1 MRKMAVLI
9 LSFLFLFATLST
21 AGIAQEPIKIGAL
34 FALTGGLAPYG
45 PPIVNGAKLA
55 AQQINGIGGIF
66 GRKLELII
74 RDTAT
79 APAVGRDAASKL
91 INLDRVVAIIGALS
105 SGVTVACSSLTIPAR
120 IVLISPSSTSPMLTD
135 LKDDDFVFRT
145 CVSDALQGV
154 VQAKLAHDLGYKTA
168 SVIFVNNPYGKGL
181 AEVFKREFE
190 ARGGKVLAMIPYE
203 ENKPSYR
210 GEVEKA
216 ISRNP
221 GVINLI
227 GYPVDGNK
235 MLVQAVELGY
245 EGSYIFS
252 DGMKGEAVAGGP
264 AAEYI
269 EGTFGTAPG
278 ALEVDVAKAFEE
290 DYKKAFGVS
299 TVPFRAQCYD
309 ALALIALAIKKVGP
323 SFLEMTQEEQGM
335 AIRDNLRAV
344 ANPPGEEVTYNEF
357 ARAFKLLEEGKDI
370 NYQGVSGPITFDR
383 NGDVVEGAIEIW
395 QNFEGRAKTVKIIKV
410 SAE

>member
-1 MRKMAVLI
+1 MRKAKTIMLVVL
-9 LSFLFLFATLST
+9 FTFVLFFS
-21 AGIAQEPIKIGAL
+21 GIGAAQTIKIGAL

-55 AQQINGIGGIF
+55 VEQVNRIGGIF
-66 GRKLELII
+66 GRNLELII

-105 SGVTVACSSLTIPAR
+105 SGVTVASSSITIPAN

-135 LKDDDFVFRT
+135 LDDNDFVFRT

-154 VQAKLAHDLGYKTA
+154 IQGKLALDLGYKTA
-168 SVIFVNNPYGKGL
+168 SVIYVNNPYGKGL
-181 AEVFKREFE
+181 ADVFKREFE
-190 ARGGKVLAMIPYE
+190 KGGGKVLAMVPYE
-203 ENKPSYR
+203 EGKPSYR

-216 ISRNP
+216 IAGGP

-235 MLVQAVELGY
+235 ILVQAVELGY
-245 EGSYIFS
+245 EGTYLFS

-264 AAEYI
+264 AAEFI

-278 ALEVDVAKAFEE
+278 SLEVEVAEAFERG
-290 DYKKAFGVS
+290 YRQAFGIS

-309 ALALIALAIKKVGP
+309 ALALIALAIKKAGP
-323 SFLEMTQEEQGM
+323 SFLEMTQEEQGK
-335 AIRDNLRAV
+335 AIRDNLRFV

-357 ARAFKLLEEGKDI
+357 AKAFRLLEEGKDI
-370 NYQGVSGPITFDR
+370 NYQGTSGPITFDE

-395 QNFEGRAKTVKIIKV
+395 QNFEGRARTIKIIKV
-410 SAE
+410 TA

>member
-1 MRKMAVLI
+1 MKKVVVLVLTVI
-9 LSFLFLFATLST
+9 LLLSST
-21 AGIAQEPIKIGAL
+21 IAGVAKEPIKVGAL
-34 FALTGGLAPYG
+34 FSLTGGLAPYG

-55 AQQINGIGGIF
+55 VDQVNKAGGIF

-105 SGVTVACSSLTIPAR
+105 SGVTVASSSITIPAK
-120 IVLISPSSTSPMLTD
+120 IVLISPASTSPMLTD
-135 LKDDDFVFRT
+135 LKDNDFVFRT

-154 VQAKLAHDLGYKTA
+154 VQAKLAVDFGYKTT
-168 SVIFVNNPYGKGL
+168 SVIYVNNPYGKGL
-181 AEVFKREFE
+181 AQVFKKEFE
-190 ARGGKVLAMIPYE
+190 ARGGKVLAMVPYE
-203 ENKPSYR
+203 EGKPSYR

-216 ISRNP
+216 ISPGP
-221 GVINLI
+221 GVLNLI

-235 MLVQAVELGY
+235 MLVQSVELGY
-245 EGSYIFS
+245 EGTYLFS

-278 ALEVDVAKAFEE
+278 ALEVEVAKAFEE
-290 DYKKAFGVS
+290 DYKKTFGSS

-309 ALALIALAIKKVGP
+309 ALTLIALAIEKVGP
-323 SFLEMTQEEQGM
+323 SFLDMTQEEQGA
-335 AIRDNLRAV
+335 AIRDNLRFV

-357 ARAFKLLEEGKDI
+357 AKAFKLLEEGKDI
-370 NYQGVSGPITFDR
+370 NYQGASGPITFDE
-383 NGDVVEGAIEIW
+383 NGDVVYGAIEIW
-395 QNFEGRAKTVKIIKV
+395 QNFEGRAKTVKIIEV
-410 SAE
+410 SVK

>member
-1 MRKMAVLI
+1 MKKVVVLVLTVI
-9 LSFLFLFATLST
+9 LLLSST
-21 AGIAQEPIKIGAL
+21 IAGVAKEPIKVGAL
-34 FALTGGLAPYG
+34 FSLTGGLAPYG

-55 AQQINGIGGIF
+55 VDQVNKAGGIF

-105 SGVTVACSSLTIPAR
+105 SGVTVASSSITIPAK
-120 IVLISPSSTSPMLTD
+120 IVLISPASTSPMLTD
-135 LKDDDFVFRT
+135 LKDNDFVFRT

-154 VQAKLAHDLGYKTA
+154 VQAKLAVDFGYKTT
-168 SVIFVNNPYGKGL
+168 SVIYVNNPYGKGL
-181 AEVFKREFE
+181 AQVFKKEFE
-190 ARGGKVLAMIPYE
+190 ARGGKVLAMVPYE
-203 ENKPSYR
+203 EGKPSYR

-216 ISRNP
+216 ISPGP
-221 GVINLI
+221 GVLNLI

-235 MLVQAVELGY
+235 MLVQSVELGY
-245 EGSYIFS
+245 EGTYLFS

-278 ALEVDVAKAFEE
+278 ALEVEVAKAFEE
-290 DYKKAFGVS
+290 DYKKTFGSS

-309 ALALIALAIKKVGP
+309 ALALIALAIEKVGP
-323 SFLEMTQEEQGM
+323 SFLDMTQEEQGA
-335 AIRDNLRAV
+335 AIRDNLRFV

-357 ARAFKLLEEGKDI
+357 AKAFKLLEEGKDI
-370 NYQGVSGPITFDR
+370 NYQGASGPITFDE
-383 NGDVVEGAIEIW
+383 NGDVVYGAIEIW
-395 QNFEGRAKTVKIIKV
+395 QNFEGRAKTVKIIEV
-410 SAE
+410 SVK